1 VKTLIQDNPALSA
14 ITPSQQYKKIDYLYD
29 LVSGK
34 VNEVKYQDG
43 EVDAFYH
50 KYEYDADNRITNVI
64 TSKDGVIWD
73 KEANYFYYQ
82 HGPLARVE
90 LGDQKVQAMDYAYTI
105 QGWIKGVNSNT
116 LKETRDIGLDG
127 ETTSTNLHQHV
138 GRDAAGYSLNYF
150 NGDYTS
156 IATLTDNFIASTSSA
171 TYLATTA
178 PNLYNGNI
186 NSMVTAIN
194 DLTTSSAPTV
204 VPQLTAYKYDQLN
217 RINRMKAYQD
227 INLGTNAWGSGSGYD
242 GSYETNI
249 TYDANGNILTLNR
262 NGVAGTDVDMDAL
275 EYKYETIGGGYTR
288 NTNKLRSVDDN
299 TGFTSNYATD
309 IDDQGAD
316 NYEYDE
322 IGNLIADA
330 QEQID
335 NIDWTVYGKIKSISR
350 TTGSTKPDLVFNYD
364 ASGNRISKT
373 MIPRDGSGQR
383 PTDEWVTTYYVR
395 DAQGNVMST
404 YELEDDAYKLKEQML
419 YGSSRLG
426 VLTRDID
433 LVTYT
438 PDDVVSRTAGKKAFE
453 LSNHLGN
460 GLSTVSDRKLP
471 VDVGSDGDI
480 DYYTSEILSSTDYY
494 SEGIVMFVC

>member
-1 VKTLIQDNPALSA
+1 MKTLIQDNPSLAGLS
-14 ITPSQQYKKIDYLYD
+14 PSQQYKKIDYLYD

-43 EVDAFYH
+43 ELDAFYH

-116 LKETRDIGLDG
+116 LKETRDIGKDG

-150 NGDYTS
+150 NGDYAS
-156 IATLTDNFIASTSSA
+156 IATLTNNFIADESSA
-171 TYLATTA
+171 SYINAFA

-186 NSMVTAIN
+186 SHMVTAIN
-194 DLTTSSAPTV
+194 DLTTPSSPV
-204 VPQLTAYKYDQLN
+204 VSPQLTAYKYDQLN
-217 RINRMKAYQD
+217 RINDMKAFRN
-227 INLGTNAWGSGSGYD
+227 ISLAGNAWQSSTGEVD
-242 GSYETNI
+242 SYRTSV

-262 NGVAGTDVDMDAL
+262 QGVYGTSVDMDLL
-275 EYKYETIGGGYTR
+275 EYKYENISNSYTR
-288 NTNKLRSVDDN
+288 NTNKLRYVTDAASS
-299 TGFTSNYATD
+299 GNYATD
-309 IDDQGAD
+309 IDNQSAN

-335 NIDWTVYGKIKSISR
+335 NIEWTVYGKIKSISR

-404 YELEDDAYKLKEQML
+404 YEKEDDTYKLKEQLL

-426 VLTRDID
+426 TLNRDID

-438 PDDVVSRTAGKKAFE
+438 PEDVVSRTAGKKTFE
-453 LSNHLGN
+453 ITNHLG
-460 GLSTVSDRKLP
+460 SVITTVSDRKLG
-471 VDVGSDGDI
+471 VDVNTDNFA
-480 DYYTSEILSSTDYY
+480 DYYTADILSATDYY
-494 SEGIVMFVC
+494 SHGSV